1 VGESPPYP
9 YTLGSEYP
17 VMPMAPIA
25 AHCVSVDAGA
35 VTLVVE
41 ARDLVRDRQGD
52 GPVDES
58 DEFDD
63 YGASLHVHGANDGV
77 ERLRFDCFDK
87 EPHYHYIRPA
97 DNANV
102 IIRLDNFAEGDP
114 IEWTMGRLRT
124 RLPEMLEHADA
135 QELADSVRADM
146 PSLLGAVDEVGE
158 MLAEAQRRT
167 IERRSCA
174 SGS

>member
-1 VGESPPYP
+1 VAESPPYP
-9 YTLGSEYP
+9 RLGSEYP
-17 VMPMAPIA
+17 VMPMAPISE
-25 AHCVSVDAGA
+25 HCVSVSAGA

-41 ARDLVRDRQGD
+41 ARDLVRDRQDD
-52 GPVDES
+52 GPLDEN

-63 YGASLHVHGANDGV
+63 YGASLHVHGADDGV

-114 IEWTMGRLRT
+114 IDWTIGRLRS

-135 QELADSVRADM
+135 QELADRVRADL
-146 PSLLGAVDEVGE
+146 PSLLGAVDKVGE

-167 IERRSCA
+167 MARRSRA